1 MGTVGSPGQM
11 NCRYFV
17 QIPNAGH
24 LIGKSQKKRKGKS
37 GAINKTNKTM
47 KNKVKHNE
55 GCKVTKAKYRMAG
68 EFIKGKIYMPIVE
81 CDCLLT
87 SNKEK

>member
-1 MGTVGSPGQM
+1 
-11 NCRYFV
+11 
-17 QIPNAGH
+17 
-24 LIGKSQKKRKGKS
+24 
-37 GAINKTNKTM
+37 M

-55 GCKVTKAKYRMAG
+55 GCKLTKAKYRMAD

-87 SNKEK
+87 SKKEI